1 MDPTQRQSVQS
12 RGGPARHRR
21 APWLHRMR
29 RGVADGRGMAL
40 ITALFVVFFL
50 GMMLFSFVF
59 MMQSEAGFASL
70 NRSSTLALHL
80 AEAGAQEAIERLNN
94 FGAQPGATK
103 FVNSLAASGNCASVP
118 PVNCVAYQQVFQSN
132 PAIFPVL
139 STATYGGTQRAV
151 RLLVQV
157 NYKTGLGNV
166 IYGTQVS
173 YQGDSSPITG
183 DTYALGS
190 IALSQFEQTPM
201 CSAGATAT
209 NLVSP
214 QILAGATIGV
224 TGNGANVNPPCG
236 GPANVTGTYK
246 YECAN
251 SSMVEVPPTPCP
263 GGRAVVG
270 GYTLPVW
277 WHPMTPVGMTSTD
290 FAAAATWINANP
302 GLAASYGLSLAHA
315 QQNAVDVAY
324 SPVSYTPSYW
334 STIPGAMGKVLLV
347 NAQQPFCV
355 KASTGQV
362 VLPSPAGSL
371 GCPAGFTAYGSTTAG
386 QPTRFLDWGLVQDD
400 LTRATAQTF
409 YQAPTCATCNAG
421 GPNGYQNGVRY
432 IPLPPSIDVL
442 ARACMQNVNPGTNV
456 FDRVNTRIS
465 CPPPTQTISTTN
477 VTFTGTKS
485 SPEALIIDNAGQPAV
500 SISGSL
506 PGTDSLRCS
515 NTNFDNYN
523 WGYIL
528 STGDV
533 SISNKLVLTGFIYA
547 LGTVT
552 SSDTTL
558 IRGSVTTPT
567 GNRNVVNLLA
577 STGFCPGQATLVLSP
592 VLFNYSTTSWQ
603 DVPANTP

>member
-1 MDPTQRQSVQS
+1 
-12 RGGPARHRR
+12 
-21 APWLHRMR
+21 
-29 RGVADGRGMAL
+29 MAL

-59 MMQSEAGFASL
+59 MMQGEAGFASI

-80 AEAGAQEAIERLNN
+80 AEAGAQEAIVRLNN
-94 FGAQPGATK
+94 FGVQPGTTK
-103 FVNSLAASGNCASVP
+103 FVNSLAGSGNCASSP
-118 PVNCVAYQQVFQSN
+118 TVNCVAYQQVFQNN
-132 PAIFPVL
+132 PAIFPIL
-139 STATYGGTQRAV
+139 STATYGGTLRAV
-151 RLLVQV
+151 RVLVQV

-183 DTYALGS
+183 DTYAQGS
-190 IALSQFEQTPM
+190 ILLSQFEQTPM
-201 CSAGATAT
+201 CVAGATAT
-209 NLVSP
+209 NLLSP
-214 QILAGATIGV
+214 QVLAGATIGV
-224 TGNGANVNPPCG
+224 TGQGANVSPPCG

-251 SSMVEVPPTPCP
+251 SSMTEVAPTPCP

-277 WHPMTPVGMTSTD
+277 WHPMTPIGMTSTD
-290 FAAAATWINANP
+290 FTAAATWINANP
-302 GLAASYGLSLAHA
+302 ATAASYGLSVARA

-324 SPVSYTPSYW
+324 SPVNYTPSYW
-334 STIPGAMGKVLLV
+334 STIPGSMGKVLLV

-355 KASTGQV
+355 NASTGQV
-362 VLPSPAGSL
+362 QLPNPPVTGTC
-371 GCPAGFTAYGSTTAG
+371 GAGFTFYGSSTSG
-386 QPTRFLDWGLVQDD
+386 QPTRFLDWNLVQDD
-400 LTRATAQTF
+400 LTRATASTF

-421 GPNGYQNGVRY
+421 APNGYQNGLRY
-432 IPLPPSIDVL
+432 IPLPPTLDVL
-442 ARACMQNVNPGTNV
+442 KRACMQNVSPGTNV
-456 FDRVNTRIS
+456 FDQVNTADGIS

-485 SPEALIIDNAGQPAV
+485 SPEALIIDNAGKSAV
-500 SISGSL
+500 NISGSL

-528 STGDV
+528 STGDINV
-533 SISNKLVLTGFIYA
+533 TNKLVLTGFIYA

-558 IRGSVTTPT
+558 IRGSVTTPS

-577 STGFCPGQATLVLSP
+577 STGFCPGSATLVLSP

-603 DVPANTP
+603 DLPANTP